1 MIEIKDFSTDDK
13 ICKIFQC
20 HKDDDDFVD
29 SLEEIKQ
36 RINEIIMM
44 SNNGQEIDREQK
56 REIYRLVDLFNKTYE
71 KIKFVDK
78 SDIVPMF

>member
-1 MIEIKDFSTDDK
+1 
-13 ICKIFQC
+13 
-20 HKDDDDFVD
+20 
-29 SLEEIKQ
+29 
-36 RINEIIMM
+36 M
-44 SNNGQEIDREQK
+44 SDNGQEIDREQK